1 MPEPNILGER
11 LLLSRRRARLT
22 QAQLGAQVGLTGS
35 TIARLEQGR
44 IHEIRTGSL
53 ERIARALGV
62 SADYLLG
69 LTDGPHPVPRGTGPL
84 ERGDAEKEV
93 IPVMS
98 ISFATASLMT
108 GSEASV

>member
-1 MPEPNILGER
+1 MAEPNILGER

-22 QAQLGAQVGLTGS
+22 QAQLGTQVGLTGS
-35 TIARLEQGR
+35 SIARLEQGR
-44 IHEIRTGSL
+44 IQEIRTGSL

-69 LTDGPHPVPRGTGPL
+69 LTDDPHPAPRSTRPPA
-84 ERGDAEKEV
+84 RGETEKEET
-93 IPVMS
+93 PAMS
-98 ISFATASLMT
+98 GSFATASLMT